1 MPREWHDRHAAN
13 VIEEPEKRRLY
24 QRTAVD
30 KKPYFMRVIYPAL
43 MNQYNTYIKNT
54 NKNAMRE
61 FGMTV
66 EELKAV
72 PEAERTERQR
82 DFLRYFDRSM
92 PVGVSDCV
100 MNRICRRIEAEFD
113 GYIGRHNASTA
124 FDYTIM
130 KSGAEYS
137 RGQLDAIVKLYENY
151 CQRLRSFAVFT
162 SYERVDEYDSFAR
175 MQEMRQEFV
184 SECTKICPDRR
195 ALCDIVLDI
204 CYRRNGTKRFA
215 WEMCGDEII
224 ENLLERHG
232 GELTFPEPDPEGDI
246 VFAGERFTRKTIRI
260 GGENEYRAE

>member
-13 VIEEPEKRRLY
+13 VIEDPEKRRLY
-24 QRTAVD
+24 QRTVAD

-43 MNQYNTYIKNT
+43 MKQYNTYIKNT

-66 EELKAV
+66 EELRAV
-72 PEAERTERQR
+72 PETERTDRQR

-113 GYIGRHNASTA
+113 GYLGRHNAA
-124 FDYTIM
+124 AQFDYTIM

-184 SECTKICPDRR
+184 AECTKICPDRR

-215 WEMCGDEII
+215 WEVCGDEII
-224 ENLLERHG
+224 ENLLDRHG
-232 GELTFPEPDPEGDI
+232 GKMTFPELDPDGEI
-246 VFAGERFTRKTIRI
+246 TFAGERFTRKTIKI